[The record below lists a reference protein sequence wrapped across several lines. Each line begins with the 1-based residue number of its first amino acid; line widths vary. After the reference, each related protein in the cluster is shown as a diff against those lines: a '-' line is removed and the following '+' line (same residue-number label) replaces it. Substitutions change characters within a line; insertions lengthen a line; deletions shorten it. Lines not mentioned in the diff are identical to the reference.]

1 MANDNTGTW
10 YTKTR
15 VNDDFTVNKK
25 KKYKN
30 SNNNNNNAQ
39 SNNNSEKSSPQEP
52 KKSTTNPTAS
62 LLSMF
67 PTFDKETILDIY
79 EHNGKN
85 FDKTVQILKDLTADA
100 EQPSPLKSDSPG
112 SDRPTPFNYQS
123 TPGDF
128 PDSPVKRDYDM
139 LKEHDDLCDQVSE
152 ILDSAFERSDIGED
166 DMQELLLMFEENVC
180 FVIEEEQK

>member
-1 MANDNTGTW
+1 MDDNSTGTW

-15 VNDDFTVNKK
+15 VNDDFTSNKK
-25 KKYKN
+25 KNKHKN
-30 SNNNNNNAQ
+30 YNNNAQ
-39 SNNNSEKSSPQEP
+39 SNNASEKSSPQEP
-52 KKSTTNPTAS
+52 KKPATNPIAS

-79 EHNGKN
+79 EHNNKN

-100 EQPSPLKSDSPG
+100 EQPSPLKSNSPG
-112 SDRPTPFNYQS
+112 EDKPTPFKYES

-128 PDSPVKRDYDM
+128 VESPGKRDYDM

-152 ILDSAFERSDIGED
+152 ILDSAFDRSDIGED
-166 DMQELLLMFEENVC
+166 DIKELLLMCEENVC